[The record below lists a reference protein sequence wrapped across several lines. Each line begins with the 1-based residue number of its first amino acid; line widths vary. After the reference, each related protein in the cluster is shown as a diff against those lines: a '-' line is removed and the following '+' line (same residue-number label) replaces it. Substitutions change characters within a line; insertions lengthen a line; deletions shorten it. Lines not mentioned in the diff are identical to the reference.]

1 MYNTVLFTMDIY
13 GAGWESLKE
22 DVENRC
28 LMGSGGYGRS
38 RVRTQLF
45 IQNENTTVALGTK
58 LKWHR

>member
-38 RVRTQLF
+38 RVRTVPSYSFRMRTRQ
-45 IQNENTTVALGTK
+45 
-58 LKWHR
+58 WHWEPN